1 VTSDGIGKI
10 PDAVNHGLTNAAQ
23 PCGSP
28 GHRPIAG
35 RSSAPGTTLMPV
47 ETLTYADLA
56 DRLKISPEAARAIAK
71 RHRLPRSRA
80 NDGKTLVKIDL
91 SEIQHRALPARSPGG
106 HQAVIT
112 SLKAKIEALQAE
124 IARLEAAA
132 AGHRADFERERDRA
146 DRLMTELLKA
156 TGDMVTAKEAT
167 AWLEGE
173 LAALRS
179 RPETWPAEIARV
191 EAIAS
196 GCRADYERDR
206 ADRLA
211 AEVQKATADTMTA
224 KEAMAR
230 LEREVGAM
238 RSRPWWRRIAGG
250 DPFRKRQAAKA
261 A

>member
-1 VTSDGIGKI
+1 
-10 PDAVNHGLTNAAQ
+10 
-23 PCGSP
+23 
-28 GHRPIAG
+28 
-35 RSSAPGTTLMPV
+35 MPV
-47 ETLTYADLA
+47 EMLTYADLA

-91 SEIQHRALPARSPGG
+91 AEVQHRALPARSPGG
-106 HQAVIT
+106 HQAVIAA
-112 SLKAKIEALQAE
+112 LKAKIETLQAE
-124 IARLEAAA
+124 IARLEAVA

-146 DRLMTELLKA
+146 DRVMSELLKA
-156 TGDMVTAKEAT
+156 TSDVVAAKEAT

-179 RPETWPAEIARV
+179 RSETWPAEIARI

-211 AEVQKATADTMTA
+211 AEVQKATAETRTT
-224 KEAMAR
+224 KEAMVR
-230 LEREVGAM
+230 LEGEIGAM
-238 RSRPWWRRIAGG
+238 RSQPWWRRIPGR
-250 DPFRKRQAAKA
+250 DSLRKRKTAEAA
-261 A
+261 

>member
-1 VTSDGIGKI
+1 
-10 PDAVNHGLTNAAQ
+10 
-23 PCGSP
+23 
-28 GHRPIAG
+28 
-35 RSSAPGTTLMPV
+35 MPV
-47 ETLTYADLA
+47 EMLTYADLA
-56 DRLKISPEAARAIAK
+56 ERLKISPEAARAIAK
-71 RHRLPRSRA
+71 RHRFPRSRA
-80 NDGKTLVKIDL
+80 NDGKALISVDL
-91 SEIQHRALPARSPGG
+91 ADIQHRSLSARSPAD
-106 HQAVIT
+106 HQAVIA

-124 IARLEAAA
+124 IARLEALA

-156 TGDMVTAKEAT
+156 TGDTVAAKEAT

-211 AEVQKATADTMTA
+211 AEVQRATADTMAA
-224 KEAMAR
+224 KGAMAR
-230 LEREVGAM
+230 LEGELRAM
-238 RSRPWWRRIAGG
+238 RSRPWWRRIAGRN
-250 DPFRKRQAAKA
+250 PLRKRKAADAAKA

>member
-1 VTSDGIGKI
+1 
-10 PDAVNHGLTNAAQ
+10 
-23 PCGSP
+23 
-28 GHRPIAG
+28 
-35 RSSAPGTTLMPV
+35 M
-47 ETLTYADLA
+47 LTYAALA
-56 DRLKISPEAARAIAK
+56 ERLKISSEAARAIVK

-80 NDGKTLVKIDL
+80 NDGKALISVDL
-91 SEIQHRALPARSPGG
+91 ADIQHRALPARSPGD
-106 HQAVIT
+106 HQAVIA

-124 IARLEAAA
+124 IAGLEATA

-146 DRLMTELLKA
+146 DRLMTEFLKA
-156 TGDMVTAKEAT
+156 TGDTVAAKEAT

-179 RPETWPAEIARV
+179 RPEALPAEVARV

-211 AEVQKATADTMTA
+211 AEVQRATADTMAA
-224 KEAMAR
+224 KGAMAR
-230 LEREVGAM
+230 LEGELRAM
-238 RSRPWWRRIAGG
+238 RSRPWWRRIAGRN
-250 DPFRKRQAAKA
+250 PLRKRKAADAAKA

>member
-1 VTSDGIGKI
+1 
-10 PDAVNHGLTNAAQ
+10 
-23 PCGSP
+23 
-28 GHRPIAG
+28 
-35 RSSAPGTTLMPV
+35 MPL
-47 ETLTYADLA
+47 EMLTYADLA
-56 DRLKISPEAARAIAK
+56 ERLKISSEAARAIAK

-80 NDGKTLVKIDL
+80 NDGKTLVNIDL

-106 HQAVIT
+106 HPAVIA
-112 SLKAKIEALQAE
+112 SLKAKIETLQAE

-146 DRLMTELLKA
+146 DRLTTELLKA
-156 TGDMVTAKEAT
+156 TGEMVAAKEAT

-179 RPETWPAEIARV
+179 RPEAWPAEVARI

-196 GCRADYERDR
+196 GCRADFERDR

-211 AEVQKATADTMTA
+211 AEVQKAAADTTA
-224 KEAMAR
+224 AKDAIVR
-230 LEREVGAM
+230 LEGELKAI
-238 RSRPWWRRIAGG
+238 RSRPWWRRFGG
-250 DPFRKRQAAKA
+250 RDRQRNRKGADGAKA